1 MKNNLTIS
9 GLIRLTSPLHF
20 AGFEKSKLNDEGR
33 PGTDGKPLTRT
44 QVMNVIGVDGT
55 LVRDIPYVSGN
66 SFRGALR
73 REATAII
80 LARLADNNE
89 KVTID
94 TFHGM
99 ACGAVVG
106 VPDTSMTTIGGL
118 NKAKNNLFMG
128 VFGGGPN
135 ICRSGYSVSD
145 LLPIVSV
152 LIDIGMVPDGIA
164 EAPHRLS
171 FGENGVERG
180 RSINNAFD
188 GLTHYYHV
196 MRIDDIER
204 YVDVETMQAILNFDT
219 EATQWLLDIFIE
231 SAEKKQATT
240 LAKKL
245 KEEGFTSQAEAGKP
259 RLKVGNMVAF
269 EAITAGTPMY
279 FDLNL
284 SGSLSDAQIGLML
297 KSLESFV
304 HKNKMGGINRSGLGH
319 FDASALKITDGE
331 QEHQLF
337 IRRGHKLILDE
348 TNEFIA
354 QKMEAFIS
362 ELDRLTAEEMNSFY
376 YRSAPPKKDT
386 KNKASEVADEAA

>member
-1 MKNNLTIS
+1 MKNNLTVS

-20 AGFEKSKLNDEGR
+20 AGFEKSKLNNEGR
-33 PGTDGKPLTRT
+33 PSTDGKPLTRT
-44 QVMNVIGVDGT
+44 QMMNVIGVDGA
-55 LVRDIPYVSGN
+55 LIRDIPYVSGN

-80 LARLADNNE
+80 LAFLANKNE

-99 ACGAVVG
+99 TCGAVVG
-106 VPDTSMTTIGGL
+106 VPDNEMTTIGGL

-135 ICRSGYSVSD
+135 INRSGYSVSD
-145 LLPIVSV
+145 LLPIVNA
-152 LIDIGMVPDGIA
+152 LIDIGMVPEGLAKTPHSIPYKKDEA
-164 EAPHRLS
+164 EKVR
-171 FGENGVERG
+171 EV
-180 RSINNAFD
+180 NNAFD

-204 YVDVETMQAILNFDT
+204 YVDVETMDAIQNYDA

-231 SAEKKQATT
+231 SAEKKQATA
-240 LAKKL
+240 LANKL

-284 SGSLSDAQIGLML
+284 SGSLSDAQVGLML

-304 HKNKMGGINRSGLGH
+304 HKNKMGGIVRSGLGQ
-319 FDASALKITDGE
+319 FDASALKISDGN

-337 IRRGHKLILDE
+337 IRRGNKLILDDS
-348 TNEFIA
+348 NEFIT
-354 QKMEAFIS
+354 QKMDAFIV
-362 ELDRLTAEEMNSFY
+362 ELNKLNAEEMNSFY
-376 YRSAPPKKDT
+376 YRPAPPKKEA
-386 KNKASEVADEAA
+386 KNKTSEVVNEAA